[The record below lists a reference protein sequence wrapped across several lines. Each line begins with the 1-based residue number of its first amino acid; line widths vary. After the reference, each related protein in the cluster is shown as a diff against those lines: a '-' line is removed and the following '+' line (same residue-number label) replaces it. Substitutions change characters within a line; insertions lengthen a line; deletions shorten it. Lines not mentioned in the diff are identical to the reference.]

1 MEVGSRVMKTRKDQV
16 GRLLLNA
23 FIIALGLG
31 MLYPILWL
39 IGASF
44 KPSNMIFTDPGIWP
58 KVFTNENYLN
68 GWKGIGI
75 VGFDTF
81 FKNSFVICLLSAFA
95 NAIFCSITAYAF
107 ARLNFIGKK
116 FWFAVMMITLMLP
129 SHVTTIP
136 RYIMF
141 RNFGWINTFLPII
154 VPKFFATDAFFIFLL
169 VQFIRGLPR
178 DIDESAVID
187 GCSKFGIYTRII
199 MPLTVPALITTLLFS
214 FLWTWDD
221 FFNQLLYLTSPNRYT
236 VPMGLRL
243 FLDSSGMSS
252 WGPMF
257 AMSVLSLIPAFI
269 LFFSLQKYFVR
280 GIATTGIKG

>member
-1 MEVGSRVMKTRKDQV
+1 MKKTSGLR
-16 GRLLLNA
+16 RLLINA
-23 FIIALGLG
+23 FIIVLGLG

-39 IGASF
+39 VGASF
-44 KPSNMIFTDPGIWP
+44 KPSNIIFTDPGIFP
-58 KVFTNENYLN
+58 RVFTTENYVR
-68 GWKGIGI
+68 GWQGIGI

-81 FKNSFVICLLSAFA
+81 FLNSFIICMLSALA
-95 NAIFCSITAYAF
+95 NVVFCSLTAYAF
-107 ARLNFIGKK
+107 ARLNFTGKK
-116 FWFAVMMITLMLP
+116 FWFILMLTTLMLP
-129 SHVTTIP
+129 AHVTTIP
-136 RYIMF
+136 RYVMF
-141 RNFGWINTFLPII
+141 RTFGWINTFLPIV

-169 VQFIRGLPR
+169 VQFIRGLPK
-178 DIDESAVID
+178 DLDESAYMD
-187 GCSKFGIYTRII
+187 GCSKFGIYTKII
-199 MPLTVPALITTLLFS
+199 MPLTVPALISTFLFS

-221 FFNQLLYLTSPNRYT
+221 FFNQLLYLTSPDKYT

>member
-1 MEVGSRVMKTRKDQV
+1 MTKPGKLN
-16 GRLLLNA
+16 RLFTNV
-23 FIIALGLG
+23 FIILLGVG

-44 KPSNMIFTDPGIWP
+44 KPSNMIFSDPGIFP
-58 KVFTNENYLN
+58 ETFTMGNYAL

-81 FKNSFVICLLSAFA
+81 FLNSFTICILSAVA
-95 NAIFCSITAYAF
+95 NVMFCSLTAYAF
-107 ARLNFIGKK
+107 ARLNFVGKK
-116 FWFAVMMITLMLP
+116 LWFVLMMTTLMLP
-129 SHVTTIP
+129 AHVTTIP

-141 RNFGWINTFLPII
+141 RTFGWINTILPIVI
-154 VPKFFATDAFFIFLL
+154 PKFFATDAFFIFLL
-169 VQFIRGLPR
+169 VQFIRGLPK
-178 DIDESAVID
+178 DIDESAYID
-187 GCSKFGIYTRII
+187 GCNKFGIYTKII
-199 MPLTVPALITTLLFS
+199 LPLTTPALISTILFS

-221 FFNQLLYLTSPNRYT
+221 FFNQLLYLTSPEKYT

-269 LFFSLQKYFVR
+269 LFFSLQKYFVK

>member
-1 MEVGSRVMKTRKDQV
+1 MINKRESILNK
-16 GRLLLNA
+16 LLTNI
-23 FIIALGLG
+23 FIILLGVG

-44 KPSNMIFTDPGIWP
+44 KPSNMIFTDPGIMP
-58 KVFTNENYLN
+58 KVFTSENYSV
-68 GWKGIGI
+68 GWRGIGI
-75 VGFDTF
+75 VGFGTF
-81 FKNSFVICLLSAFA
+81 FLNSFTICFLSAIA
-95 NAIFCSITAYAF
+95 NVMFCSLTAYAF
-107 ARLNFIGKK
+107 ARLNFVGKK
-116 FWFAVMMITLMLP
+116 FWFAVMMLTLMLP
-129 SHVTTIP
+129 AHVTTIP

-141 RNFGWINTFLPII
+141 RSFGWINTFLPII

-178 DIDESAVID
+178 DIDESAFLD

-199 MPLTVPALITTLLFS
+199 LPLTTPALISTILFS

-221 FFNQLLYLTSPNRYT
+221 FFNQLLYLTSPNKYT

-243 FLDSSGMSS
+243 FLDASGMSS

-269 LFFSLQKYFVR
+269 LFFSLQKYFVK